1 MYCTHCGT
9 NIHDDAAVCVSCGR
23 ATGSAIKSAKPSN
36 KWSHYWLL
44 IILAILIPI
53 TGVIMGVIGLII
65 GKEDSGTLI
74 FVGVMAWLLF
84 GVLMLGGC

>member
-9 NIHDDAAVCVSCGR
+9 NINDDAVVCVNCGR
-23 ATGSAIKSAKPSN
+23 ATGVKVESAKPSN

-44 IILAILIPI
+44 VILAILIPI
-53 TGVIMGVIGLII
+53 AGIITGIIGLII

-74 FVGVMAWLLF
+74 FVGVMAWIFFGLLL
-84 GVLMLGGC
+84 VGGC